1 MKNPTSKFTP
11 SIGGGADRGINPPA
25 MQTPTAAK
33 NPSIA
38 IGLSGPMP
46 KAKNVPKPKTPQME
60 VMVKSGTV
68 PGKSKPVVDA
78 PSGKMPKI
86 AVPKMTK
93 NPGMM

>member
-1 MKNPTSKFTP
+1 
-11 SIGGGADRGINPPA
+11 
-25 MQTPTAAK
+25 
-33 NPSIA
+33 
-38 IGLSGPMP
+38 MP

-78 PSGKMPKI
+78 PSGKMPMPKAPKI
-86 AVPKMTK
+86 TK